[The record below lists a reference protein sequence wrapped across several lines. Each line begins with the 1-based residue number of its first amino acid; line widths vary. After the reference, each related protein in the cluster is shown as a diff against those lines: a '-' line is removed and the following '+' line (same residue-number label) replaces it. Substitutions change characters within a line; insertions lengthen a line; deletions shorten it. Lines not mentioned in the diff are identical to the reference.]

1 MAESASASEKS
12 ASSPAPERVLSS
24 VNPTISQ
31 SRSCAVCRTR
41 KVRCD
46 RRSPCSNC
54 LRANIACVYPTPN
67 RPPRWA
73 RRFEA
78 SSSATGAA
86 LGAASNVPGA
96 EDDQEGFDRAM
107 SRLQNLENLVHE
119 LRGELKQKLTAG
131 SSSEDG
137 LSGVHNQFGR
147 LVLHDASRSRY
158 VSSGFW
164 AQINDEVR
172 SSYFLLSCLHRLLI

>member
-1 MAESASASEKS
+1 MESASVPEKS
-12 ASSPAPERVLSS
+12 ASSPASERGSS
-24 VNPTISQ
+24 STNPTTLQ
-31 SRSCAVCRTR
+31 SRSCVVCRTR

-54 LRANIACVYPTPN
+54 RRANVACVYPTSN

-78 SSSATGAA
+78 PSGATGAA
-86 LGAASNVPGA
+86 LGSDLNIPAV
-96 EDDQEGFDRAM
+96 EDDEESFDRAM
-107 SRLQNLENLVHE
+107 GRLTALENLVHE
-119 LRGELKQKLTAG
+119 LRGQLEQKHTTS

-137 LSGVHNQFGR
+137 SSGVNTQFGR
-147 LVLHDASRSRY
+147 LVLHGASRNRY

-164 AQINDEVR
+164 ARVNDEVSR
-172 SSYFLLSCLHRLLI
+172 SP